1 MPAPPFNLWVTCR
14 CDKAGMSKAFAL
26 AANRIAMPAPA
37 EAARSAIVCGC
48 ALLLIAAG
56 QALPVLGL

>member
-1 MPAPPFNLWVTCR
+1 MA
-14 CDKAGMSKAFAL
+14 KAFAL
-26 AANRIAMPAPA
+26 AANRIAMPAPV

-56 QALPVLGL
+56 QALPALGL